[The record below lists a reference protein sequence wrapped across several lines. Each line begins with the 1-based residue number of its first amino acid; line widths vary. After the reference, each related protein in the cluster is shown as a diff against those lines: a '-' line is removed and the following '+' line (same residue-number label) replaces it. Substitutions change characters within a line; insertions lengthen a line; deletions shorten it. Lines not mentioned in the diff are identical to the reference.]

1 MPYDRRKR
9 KHPGLSQTNHRKTPS
24 SANDRPTPANPRPN
38 PNHQYRRPEPT
49 YRARSVTTG
58 VTKPTQPVAGRP
70 AAARA
75 GTNRGRRVRRITLLI
90 LLALMLVGGGTG
102 YLFYQDTV
110 KPVLDIPGKISKTPV
125 NKRVV
130 DPDGTVSPDATPQL
144 VEVEPPDW
152 ASGEPINILL
162 LGLDYRPTEEDTRAD
177 TQIIVHIDPTAKTAT
192 LLSIP
197 RDLYVTIPGFGPGRI
212 NQSYQLGDRAWRLDP
227 ESLPGGG
234 STLAMSTISATFGIP
249 IDYYAQVNFQ
259 GFEQVVDALGGLKID
274 VPVPL
279 VDNEYPLSSTS
290 YGTSGTPGTYTSS
303 YGATRIYI
311 PAGLQ
316 HMNGKTALQYARSR
330 HADSDLGR
338 NQRQQQV
345 LLALKQQGMNFNIL
359 PKLGELANKLSDAVE
374 TDIPLG
380 QLPALAGLAQDIG
393 SGSITTCA
401 IDATMVEQTILDSGA
416 DVLMPIW
423 ERIRPRVKQCF
434 SDPRLVNENAR
445 LSVQNGTTTS
455 GTARIVSELLAEKGL
470 NVADLSSAAD
480 QGQHPRTT
488 ITDYTGGQKPHTIE
502 VIKQELGLA
511 DTAVLQGD
519 PADAPIA
526 TNFDGM
532 PVDILV
538 MVGDDRLNRQPART
552 PTRTP

>member
-1 MPYDRRKR
+1 M
-9 KHPGLSQTNHRKTPS
+9 SQTNHRKTPS
-24 SANDRPTPANPRPN
+24 SANDRPTSASPRPD

-58 VTKPTQPVAGRP
+58 ITKPTQPVA
-70 AAARA
+70 AQVAVARA
-75 GTNRGRRVRRITLLI
+75 GTNQGRRVRRITLLI
-90 LLALMLVGGGTG
+90 LFALALVGSGTG
-102 YLFYQDTV
+102 YVVFQGTV

-125 NKRVV
+125 GVRVV
-130 DPDGTVSPDATPQL
+130 DPEGTVSPDSTPQL
-144 VEVEPPDW
+144 RPVLPPDW
-152 ASGEPINILL
+152 ASGEPVNILL

-192 LLSIP
+192 MLSIP
-197 RDLYVTIPGFGPGRI
+197 RDLWVTIPGFGQGRI

-227 ESLPGGG
+227 DSLPGGG

-249 IDYYAQVNFQ
+249 INYYAQVNFQ

-279 VDNEYPLSSTS
+279 VDNEYPLTSTS
-290 YGTSGTPGTYTSS
+290 YGTPGTYTSS

-345 LLALKQQGMNFNIL
+345 LLALKQQGMTLNVL
-359 PKLGELANKLSDAVE
+359 PKLGELANKLSDAVQ
-374 TDIPLG
+374 TDIPLS
-380 QLPALAGLAQDIG
+380 QIPSLANLAQDIG

-401 IDATMVEQTILDSGA
+401 IDASMVEQTILDNGA

-455 GTARIVSELLAEKGL
+455 GTARVVSELLVGKGL
-470 NVADLSSAAD
+470 NVADLSSAVD

-488 ITDYTGGQKPHTIE
+488 ITDYTGGRKPHTIE
-502 VIKQELGLA
+502 VIKQELGLTG
-511 DTAVLQGD
+511 TAVLQGN

-526 TNFDGM
+526 TNLDGK

-552 PTRTP
+552 PTRTR

>member
-1 MPYDRRKR
+1 M
-9 KHPGLSQTNHRKTPS
+9 
-24 SANDRPTPANPRPN
+24 
-38 PNHQYRRPEPT
+38 
-49 YRARSVTTG
+49 TTG
-58 VTKPTQPVAGRP
+58 ITKPTQPVAAQ
-70 AAARA
+70 AAVARA
-75 GTNRGRRVRRITLLI
+75 RTNRGRRVRRITLLI
-90 LLALMLVGGGTG
+90 LFALVLVGGGSG
-102 YLFYQDTV
+102 YMFFQGTV
-110 KPVLDIPGKISKTPV
+110 KPLLEIPGKISKTPV
-125 NKRVV
+125 NVRVV
-130 DPDGTVSPDATPQL
+130 DPEGTVSAEATPNL
-144 VEVEPPDW
+144 VGVEPPDW
-152 ASGEPINILL
+152 ANGEPINILL

-177 TQIIVHIDPTAKTAT
+177 TQIIVHIDPAAKTAT

-227 ESLPGGG
+227 DSLPGGG
-234 STLAMSTISATFGIP
+234 STLAMSTISATFGVP
-249 IDYYAQVNFQ
+249 INYYAQVNFQ

-279 VDNEYPLSSTS
+279 VDNEYPLTSTS
-290 YGTSGTPGTYTSS
+290 YGTPGTYTSS

-345 LLALKQQGMNFNIL
+345 LLALKQQGMNLNVL
-359 PKLGELANKLSDAVE
+359 PKLGELANKLSDAVV
-374 TDIPLG
+374 TDIPTSLI
-380 QLPALAGLAQDIG
+380 PSLASLAQNIG
-393 SGSITTCA
+393 SGSITTCS

-434 SDPRLVNENAR
+434 SDPRLVNENVR

-455 GTARIVSELLAEKGL
+455 GTARMVSELLVEKGL

-488 ITDYTGGQKPHTIE
+488 VTDYTGGQKPHTIE

-511 DTAVLQGD
+511 DTAVTQGN
-519 PADAPIA
+519 PADAPLA
-526 TNFDGM
+526 TNLDGK

-552 PTRTP
+552 PTRTR

>member
-1 MPYDRRKR
+1 VKHDRRKR
-9 KHPGLSQTNHRKTPS
+9 KHPGLSQTNQRKTPT
-24 SANDRPTPANPRPN
+24 SANTGPDRANPRPN
-38 PNHQYRRPEPT
+38 PNDQYRRPEPT

-58 VTKPTQPVAGRP
+58 ITRPTEPVASQV
-70 AAARA
+70 AVARA
-75 GTNRGRRVRRITLLI
+75 STNRRRRVRRITLLT
-90 LLALMLVGGGTG
+90 LLGLLLVGVGSGYVFFQGTIQAVIN
-102 YLFYQDTV
+102 L
-110 KPVLDIPGKISKTPV
+110 PGKISKTPV
-125 NKRVV
+125 GVRVV
-130 DPDGTVSPDATPQL
+130 EPDGTVSPDATPQL
-144 VEVEPPDW
+144 VVVEPPDW
-152 ASGEPINILL
+152 ASDEPVNILL

-177 TQIIVHIDPTAKTAT
+177 TQIIVHIDPAAKTAT
-192 LLSIP
+192 MLSIP
-197 RDLYVTIPGFGPGRI
+197 RDLYVSIPGFGWGRI

-249 IDYYAQVNFQ
+249 INYYAQVNFQ

-274 VPVPL
+274 VPAPL
-279 VDNEYPLSSTS
+279 VDNEYPLTSTG
-290 YGTSGTPGTYTSS
+290 YGTPGTYTSS

-345 LLALKQQGMNFNIL
+345 LLALKQQGMNLNVL
-359 PKLGELANKLSDAVE
+359 PKLGELANKLSDAVQ
-374 TDIPLG
+374 TDIPLDKI
-380 QLPALAGLAQDIG
+380 PSLAKLAQEIG
-393 SGSITTCA
+393 SGSVTTCA
-401 IDATMVEQTILDSGA
+401 IDATMVQQTILESGA

-455 GTARIVSELLAEKGL
+455 GTARSVSDLLVEKGL
-470 NVADLSSAAD
+470 NVADLSSAVD

-502 VIKQELGLA
+502 VIKQELGLP
-511 DTAVLQGD
+511 DTAVLRGD
-519 PADAPIA
+519 PADAPVAI
-526 TNFDGM
+526 NLDGK

-538 MVGDDRLNRQPART
+538 MVGDDRLHRQPART
-552 PTRTP
+552 PTRTR